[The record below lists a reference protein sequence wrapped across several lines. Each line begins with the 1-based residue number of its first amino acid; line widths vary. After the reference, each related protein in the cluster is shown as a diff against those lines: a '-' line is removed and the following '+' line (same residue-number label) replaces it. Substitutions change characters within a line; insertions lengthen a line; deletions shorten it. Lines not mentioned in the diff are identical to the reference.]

1 MQVLQHRPLLVL
13 DDETLEA
20 KAALG
25 VLVELIHVAQIA
37 EDRAEINGVAEHT
50 SHSVPVRPHRVDERL
65 ALELRPLC
73 KLRKLRACMGAAKNF
88 AHKLEDLMRSHCHP
102 TLRR

>member
-37 EDRAEINGVAEHT
+37 EDGAEIDGAAEHT
-50 SHSVPVRPHRVDERL
+50 SHGVPAHLHWADERL
-65 ALELRPLC
+65 TLELRLLC
-73 KLRKLRACMGAAKNF
+73 KLCKLRACMGAAKNF
-88 AHKLEDLMRSHCHP
+88 ACKLEDLMRSHCHP

>member
-1 MQVLQHRPLLVL
+1 MVQVLQHRPLLVL

-37 EDRAEINGVAEHT
+37 KDGAEINGTAEHT
-50 SHSVPVRPHRVDERL
+50 SHSVPARPHWADERL
-65 ALELRPLC
+65 ALELHLLC
-73 KLRKLRACMGAAKNF
+73 KLRACVGAAKNF
-88 AHKLEDLMRSHCHP
+88 ARKLGDLMHSHCHP